1 MKLRELCS
9 ESYRIQSN
17 GNSLNSYFLIIF
29 FSRHFFSHHHFFISS
44 SLFHNIVVSIHSFFI
59 TSPLRSTLTQV
70 VLYMCFITLPPGDAR
85 VAPSANSLSRLHGQ
99 DSSEVIVCGSLYS
112 MLNPLDAN
120 NYYDTMINRSTLTI
134 LPVPKK
140 HIFKILKR
148 TLQNF

>member
-29 FSRHFFSHHHFFISS
+29 FLIIIFLSHHHVFSHHHFFISS

-120 NYYDTMINRSTLTI
+120 NYYDTVINRS
-134 LPVPKK
+134 
-140 HIFKILKR
+140 H
-148 TLQNF
+148 